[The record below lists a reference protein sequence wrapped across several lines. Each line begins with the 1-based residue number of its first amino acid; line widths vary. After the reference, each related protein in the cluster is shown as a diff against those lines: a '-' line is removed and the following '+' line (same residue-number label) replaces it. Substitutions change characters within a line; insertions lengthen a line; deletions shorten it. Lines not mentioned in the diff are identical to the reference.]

1 MARRLYPLSTL
12 AVAGAFVLA
21 ACSAPPAPPAAPAPG
36 PGPAAPAVAQTWA
49 FPGGQW
55 QLAGRD
61 GACALTLQGEV
72 NEGAVRRGYPALQA
86 MADAGCAARTLSVQT
101 RGGTVGSAVTLGAM
115 VRNRGLDTTLA
126 PGAWCDT
133 PCLLVLA
140 AGVQR
145 RVPEQPPPAQVAFT
159 PLPPDADFGHQRC
172 ATELSRAQQLTLAR
186 YLRAMLPTDTADTVY
201 QRLASADCREPVTW
215 SPLQALAAGLATALR

>member
-1 MARRLYPLSTL
+1 M
-12 AVAGAFVLA
+12 
-21 ACSAPPAPPAAPAPG
+21 
-36 PGPAAPAVAQTWA
+36 VAQTVT

-61 GACALTLQGEV
+61 GVCGLTLLGEM
-72 NEGAVRRGYPALQA
+72 NDGAVRRSYAVLQA
-86 MADAGCAARTLSVQT
+86 AEDAGCAVRTLGVQT

-115 VRNRGLDTTLA
+115 VRNRGLDTALV

-145 RVPEQPPPAQVAFT
+145 RVPEHPQPARLVFT
-159 PLPPDADFGHQRC
+159 QIPPDADFGQQRC
-172 ATELSRAQQLTLAR
+172 ATELSRAQQLTLTR
-186 YLRAMLPTDTADTVY
+186 YLRAMLPQDTAATIY
-201 QRLASADCREPVTW
+201 QRLASADCRESVIW
-215 SPLQALAAGLATALR
+215 SPLQTLAADLATTVR